1 MSIKKPSLESLKV
14 ADEIINYVTK
24 GKNTLTIDQLK
35 SSKIFPKAE
44 MIYYTIKMISESDL
58 QSFIDNY
65 NTRPIDFNIDKYE
78 RNIVFL
84 GCSLTYGEGVKNQ
97 DTYPSKV
104 QQLSN
109 NKWNCI
115 NLGICG
121 RSVDLAYILF
131 NKVNN

>member
-58 QSFIDNY
+58 QSLEYLKSAID
-65 NTRPIDFNIDKYE
+65 E
-78 RNIVFL
+78 RI
-84 GCSLTYGEGVKNQ
+84 KI
-97 DTYPSKV
+97 
-104 QQLSN
+104 
-109 NKWNCI
+109 I
-115 NLGICG
+115 N
-121 RSVDLAYILF
+121 S
-131 NKVNN
+131 

>member
-58 QSFIDNY
+58 KSLEYLKSAID
-65 NTRPIDFNIDKYE
+65 E
-78 RNIVFL
+78 RIKII
-84 GCSLTYGEGVKNQ
+84 T
-97 DTYPSKV
+97 SK
-104 QQLSN
+104 
-109 NKWNCI
+109 
-115 NLGICG
+115 
-121 RSVDLAYILF
+121 
-131 NKVNN
+131 

>member
-58 QSFIDNY
+58 KSLKYLKSAID
-65 NTRPIDFNIDKYE
+65 E
-78 RNIVFL
+78 RI
-84 GCSLTYGEGVKNQ
+84 KI
-97 DTYPSKV
+97 
-104 QQLSN
+104 
-109 NKWNCI
+109 I
-115 NLGICG
+115 N
-121 RSVDLAYILF
+121 S
-131 NKVNN
+131 

>member
-58 QSFIDNY
+58 KSLEYLKSAIDERIKII
-65 NTRPIDFNIDKYE
+65 TSKYTH
-78 RNIVFL
+78 I
-84 GCSLTYGEGVKNQ
+84 G
-97 DTYPSKV
+97 
-104 QQLSN
+104 
-109 NKWNCI
+109 
-115 NLGICG
+115 
-121 RSVDLAYILF
+121 DL
-131 NKVNN
+131 K

>member
-58 QSFIDNY
+58 QSLEYLKSAID
-65 NTRPIDFNIDKYE
+65 E
-78 RNIVFL
+78 RIKII
-84 GCSLTYGEGVKNQ
+84 T
-97 DTYPSKV
+97 SK
-104 QQLSN
+104 
-109 NKWNCI
+109 
-115 NLGICG
+115 
-121 RSVDLAYILF
+121 
-131 NKVNN
+131 

>member
-58 QSFIDNY
+58 KSLEYLKSAID
-65 NTRPIDFNIDKYE
+65 E
-78 RNIVFL
+78 RI
-84 GCSLTYGEGVKNQ
+84 KI
-97 DTYPSKV
+97 
-104 QQLSN
+104 
-109 NKWNCI
+109 I
-115 NLGICG
+115 N
-121 RSVDLAYILF
+121 S
-131 NKVNN
+131 

>member
-58 QSFIDNY
+58 KSLKYLKSAID
-65 NTRPIDFNIDKYE
+65 E
-78 RNIVFL
+78 RIKIIK
-84 GCSLTYGEGVKNQ
+84 S
-97 DTYPSKV
+97 
-104 QQLSN
+104 
-109 NKWNCI
+109 
-115 NLGICG
+115 
-121 RSVDLAYILF
+121 
-131 NKVNN
+131 